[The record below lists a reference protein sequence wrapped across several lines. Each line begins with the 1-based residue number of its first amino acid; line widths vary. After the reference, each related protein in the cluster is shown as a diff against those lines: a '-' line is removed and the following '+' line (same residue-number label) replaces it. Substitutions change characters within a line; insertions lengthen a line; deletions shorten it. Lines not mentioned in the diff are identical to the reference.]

1 MGSQKLFRS
10 EKNLGVAK
18 MKKIV
23 CLLLVCVFG
32 LMLFAQPERDF
43 LDVVYEI
50 MMSPAV
56 RATGAVILGIYA
68 WNLITL
74 KPPTIVVN
82 LPWWGA
88 THAVIGPVLVIN
100 KGYQRGE

>member
-43 LDVVYEI
+43 LDTEMYEFK
-50 MMSPAV
+50 V
-56 RATGAVILGIYA
+56 RV
-68 WNLITL
+68 NNPPL
-74 KPPTIVVN
+74 KP
-82 LPWWGA
+82 
-88 THAVIGPVLVIN
+88 
-100 KGYQRGE
+100 